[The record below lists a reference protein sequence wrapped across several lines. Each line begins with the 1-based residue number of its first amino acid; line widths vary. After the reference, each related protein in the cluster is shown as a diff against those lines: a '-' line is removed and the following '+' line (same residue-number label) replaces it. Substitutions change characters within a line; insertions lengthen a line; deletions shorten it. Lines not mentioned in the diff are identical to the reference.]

1 MEIIR
6 VLIKNTRQ
14 KVAGSLNTKI
24 PKSTLPTAP
33 IPVQTAYAVPM
44 GNSLVTLTNK
54 SMLMDKQNK
63 NPTYHDHMVIP
74 VVSLALPRQVAK
86 ATSNNPAMIRR
97 IQFTS
102 FFCFLFFQ
110 R

>member
-1 MEIIR
+1 
-6 VLIKNTRQ
+6 
-14 KVAGSLNTKI
+14 
-24 PKSTLPTAP
+24 
-33 IPVQTAYAVPM
+33 
-44 GNSLVTLTNK
+44 
-54 SMLMDKQNK
+54 
-63 NPTYHDHMVIP
+63 
-74 VVSLALPRQVAK
+74 LALPRQVAK